1 MIIIILSFE
10 RMKTDREGERQRERD
25 YCQYC
30 AFTSVEH
37 DKVVL

>member
-25 YCQYC
+25 YC